1 MGATTPTWAHCSS
14 CRWHAA
20 VDFRGVYVSANI
32 RGGGEFGPEWHQA
45 ALKEKRHKAYEDFI
59 AVGEQLIERGIT
71 SSPRLA
77 VEGGSN
83 GGLLVG
89 NMLHMAPKLWGAIVC
104 QVGSVERS
112 LPPYAAKTWCKLIF
126 ACSPGTLPSRT

>member
-1 MGATTPTWAHCSS
+1 MVLG
-14 CRWHAA
+14 WH
-20 VDFRGVYVSANI
+20 R
-32 RGGGEFGPEWHQA
+32 HQA

-59 AVGEQLIERGIT
+59 AVGEQLIEQKIT

-77 VEGGSN
+77 IEGGSN

-104 QVGSVERS
+104 QVPLLDMKRFNKLLAGASWMGEYGDPDKAEEWEYLKQYSPYHNLDAASRS
-112 LPPYAAKTWCKLIF
+112 QIT
-126 ACSPGTLPSRT
+126 